1 MLWNSHRASDSGDS
15 YFSTRQTLNETEF
28 RRLISGESTGATAV
42 LLRAMLR
49 CLSVCYRLIVAAR
62 NAGYQYRWLAIH
74 RTHVPV
80 ISIGNITTG
89 GTGKTPVV
97 ALVVHLLQ
105 SAGRIPG
112 IISRGYRSDVSGTND
127 EYRVLAAHCPGVPHE
142 QHRDRVMAAER
153 LQQTHPINAIVMDD
167 GFQHRR
173 LHRDLD
179 IVLIDLSNPFGYGF
193 LLPRGLLREPL
204 SALKRADIVLL
215 TRCDVVSAEH
225 LQHTEELL
233 LRLMP
238 HLSENLFPLQFAPA
252 GVIDTLGNRC
262 GIEILQGKRVFL
274 MCAVGNPEAFVRT
287 CENAGAVVAGHHFFS
302 DHHHYS
308 DNDLAVVQ
316 NEFLRSGADLVLTT
330 QKDLVKLPPERADIL
345 AIELTAQFV
354 RDGDSQRFAQRIRSA
369 LANSQNETS
378 SINRTHES

>member
-1 MLWNSHRASDSGDS
+1 
-15 YFSTRQTLNETEF
+15 LNETEF

-42 LLRAMLR
+42 VLRAMLR
-49 CLSVCYRLIVAAR
+49 CLSVCYRMIVAAR

-74 RTHVPV
+74 RTRAPV

-97 ALVVHLLQ
+97 ALVVHILQ

-142 QHRDRVMAAER
+142 QYRDRVMAAER
-153 LQQTHPINAIVMDD
+153 LLQSHPINVIVMDD

-287 CENAGAVVAGHHFFS
+287 CENAGTVVAGHHFFS

-308 DNDLAVVQ
+308 DDDLAVVQ

-330 QKDLVKLPPERADIL
+330 QKDLVKLPPERTDIL